1 MLILS
6 RVFYINLPFCAV
18 GLVSVPIW
26 LRYEKRGPTNY
37 APAVSAR
44 AQQACSSL
52 VRDGDIASA
61 ETTVADQRSVVS
73 LRGPTLHDDSM
84 VPQDVTSGD
93 QLSEANRE
101 KSTLGRGTPLG
112 KVTISDR
119 ISSVDWTGSIL
130 MVVCSTSFLVGLS
143 WGGNQYR
150 WYSPAVLV
158 PIIAGLAG
166 IVLTV
171 FYEKRYARNPFLRLT
186 IFQHWSG
193 IVISICT
200 IVQGYLVSADKYN
213 ASRATLLTKC
223 SRCSP

>member
-37 APAVSAR
+37 ATAVSTR
-44 AQQACSSL
+44 AQQTCSSF
-52 VRDGDIASA
+52 VRDGGAASA
-61 ETTVADQRSVVS
+61 EVTLSDRRSVVS
-73 LRGPTLHDDSM
+73 LGGSTLHDDSM
-84 VPQDVTSGD
+84 AAQDVTRVD
-93 QLSEANRE
+93 QFSEADRE
-101 KSTLGRGTPLG
+101 GTTPREDTSFD
-112 KVTISDR
+112 KVTMVAR
-119 ISSVDWTGSIL
+119 FSSVDWTGSML

-158 PIIAGLAG
+158 PIIAGMAG

-171 FYEKRYARNPFLRLT
+171 FYEKRFARNPFLRLT